1 MNNKDITQQVLRVY
15 EEQVMQNFM
24 EEVKD
29 EFSEGVP
36 ISIKEE
42 INTLLKLATES
53 LPTYTNNVVEFKPKV
68 TPKFTSNLG
77 VTQLLAAAGQSL
89 GDWFSQPMNFG
100 GAGFILDV
108 RRVIG
113 SDDEVDL
120 YLTPNNL
127 DTVQMKKTLETYI
140 GKSIHISVSND
151 GVQLLDANL
160 YIDETGNAAEGSG
173 TLVELDDTAVIK
185 GSISIDIIVK
195 E

>member
-1 MNNKDITQQVLRVY
+1 MNNKDITQQVLRAH

>member
-1 MNNKDITQQVLRVY
+1 MNNKDITQQVLRVH

-29 EFSEGVP
+29 EFSEGIP

-42 INTLLKLATES
+42 INILLKLATES
-53 LPTYTNNVVEFKPKV
+53 LPTYKNNVVEFKPKV

>member
-1 MNNKDITQQVLRVY
+1 MNNKDITQQVLRVH

-24 EEVKD
+24 KEVKD
-29 EFSEGVP
+29 EFSEGIP

-42 INTLLKLATES
+42 INILLKLATES
-53 LPTYTNNVVEFKPKV
+53 LPTYKNNVVEFKPKV